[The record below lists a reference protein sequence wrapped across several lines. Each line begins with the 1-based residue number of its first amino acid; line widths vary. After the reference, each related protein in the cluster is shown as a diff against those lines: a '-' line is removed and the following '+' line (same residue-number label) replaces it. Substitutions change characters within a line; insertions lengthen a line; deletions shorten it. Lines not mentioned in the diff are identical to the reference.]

1 MLGTLYVK
9 SELELSG
16 QYADILLVPKEK
28 LKERYS
34 ILIEFKYIKQEDYDK
49 DNSLLKN
56 KQKQARIQLET
67 YKRSEE
73 ITMLPKLKSYSIVVI
88 KDKIF
93 IEEV

>member
-1 MLGTLYVK
+1 MLKGLYVK

-16 QYADILLVPKEK
+16 QYADILLIPKEE

-49 DNSLLKN
+49 DSSLLKN
-56 KQKQARIQLET
+56 KQKQAKIQLEA
-67 YKRSEE
+67 YKKSEE